1 MNVFARLSR
10 TQIIRFVSLCGLI
23 LAVIAIAIGLS
34 VSLIRKKKNRTTTST
49 ASQYHNH
56 RFSGLVPSTLVPS
69 AGRITTV
76 TETTDT
82 VVTTAICQF
91 IEQSPIVVQNAGDDG
106 ELALISLTDFD
117 GDHRIDLVY
126 IPTNRETIEVYRG
139 YNNGSFTHHEFY
151 SHVQYLSVISLH
163 LIDLNHDHHT
173 DMIYQLEFAQGLE
186 VHYGF
191 GNGSFHS
198 KTSIKIMDSFYP
210 TDIVLG
216 DPNGDT
222 YFDVIAD
229 QLEEENAHVFL
240 STGIVNFTKT
250 ATHIIQSMFPPHRL
264 SLADINNDIHL
275 DVICTGNDELFGIAL
290 GIGNGTFHKQQTYSI
305 PYTESP
311 INPVI
316 GDLNGDGIAD
326 LVFAKVEQPTII
338 VVLSNSNGTF
348 QEFSTYSDTF
358 ESVLDVGLSAL
369 QLGHLNDDK
378 NLDMAAV
385 YYGAGYLQIYFG
397 FGNGS
402 FAQPITLLAKRSLS
416 LVGLAFGDF
425 NNDQHLDIVVADE
438 NKSQLIVLINDC
450 Q

>member
-1 MNVFARLSR
+1 MKVFDLLSR
-10 TQIIRFVSLCGLI
+10 IQIIRVGLLCGLI
-23 LAVIAIAIGLS
+23 LAVIAITIGLS
-34 VSLIRKKKNRTTTST
+34 VSLIRKRNNRTTTST
-49 ASQYHNH
+49 ASQYQNQ
-56 RFSGLVPSTLVPS
+56 RFSCLVLSTLVPS
-69 AGRITTV
+69 TGEITNV

-82 VVTTAICQF
+82 IVTTATCKF
-91 IEQSPIVVQNAGDDG
+91 IEQSPIVVKNAGDDG
-106 ELALISLTDFD
+106 ELALIGLTDFD

-126 IPTNRETIEVYRG
+126 IPTNQETIEVYRG

-151 SHVQYLSVISLH
+151 SHVRYLSVISLH
-163 LIDLNHDHHT
+163 LIDLNHDQHT
-173 DMIYQLEFAQGLE
+173 DMIYQLEFAPGLE

-191 GNGSFHS
+191 GNGSFQS
-198 KTSIKIMDSFYP
+198 KTNIKIMDSFYP

-216 DPNGDT
+216 DLNGDT
-222 YFDVIAD
+222 YFDIIAD
-229 QLEEENAHVFL
+229 EMEEESIHVFL
-240 STGIVNFTKT
+240 STEKINFANT
-250 ATHIIQSMFPPHRL
+250 ATHIIQSMFPPYRL
-264 SLADINNDIHL
+264 SLADINNDTHL
-275 DVICTGNDELFGIAL
+275 DVICTGDQDLFGIAL
-290 GIGNGTFHKQQTYSI
+290 GIGNGTFHKQETYSK

-311 INPVI
+311 ISPAI

-326 LVFAKVEQPTII
+326 LVFINVAQSDII

-348 QEFSTYSDTF
+348 QEFSIYSDTF
-358 ESVLDVGLSAL
+358 ESVSDARMRVV
-369 QLGHLNDDK
+369 QLGYLNDDK

-402 FAQPITLLAKRSLS
+402 FAQPIKLLEHRGLS

-425 NNDQHLDIVVADE
+425 NNDQHLDIVVTDE